1 MTVTDINELN
11 EVIKGNEKVIV
22 KFQTSWCFPCKQ
34 QDEIL
39 KDIQGVTIV
48 KIDAEEQ
55 FDIADEFSIM
65 SVPTML
71 FYKNGY
77 LINKTIGVT
86 SKERIN
92 QMFE

>member
-1 MTVTDINELN
+1 VTTQESPTFRHG
-11 EVIKGNEKVIV
+11 EC
-22 KFQTSWCFPCKQ
+22 Q
-34 QDEIL
+34 
-39 KDIQGVTIV
+39 
-48 KIDAEEQ
+48 AEEQ

-71 FYKNGY
+71 FYKNGS